1 MTKESIQRSIDR
13 LSSTSLFK
21 VAFSPFRSL
30 TGLRLPQA
38 AFRDLVPGRSVHASR
53 GVVTGTRA
61 ACGKRMLCLVHFI
74 VHASG
79 LMYTRIACFKVVSIT
94 TIIDGPAIISSED

>member
-38 AFRDLVPGRSVHASR
+38 AFRDLVPGRSVHAST
-53 GVVTGTRA
+53 GVVNGTRA
-61 ACGKRMLCLVHFI
+61 VCGKRMLGC
-74 VHASG
+74 
-79 LMYTRIACFKVVSIT
+79 VSIL
-94 TIIDGPAIISSED
+94 S